1 MVLTMV
7 ACSGGTTTTET
18 PSQPDAPTT
27 QAPETDTPVEEVKP
41 TTDEIPSLD
50 FKVGLSINATAN
62 ANNRKI
68 FYGLQDALKAS
79 GVSEANINAT
89 NANGYATQQASD
101 IENLIQQ
108 GAEVLF
114 ALNGDIGGL
123 RNILEEACANGVKVI
138 SWDTGWCTGMSALM
152 QQNDFALASEI
163 YMLIA
168 GEMGFQGEIITTSH
182 QDHPGVRSRRYTQL
196 AILSEYQDIV
206 EVNHVNTGYPGSTE
220 LAYKGVDSALQA
232 NPNVTGIWCSFDLE
246 GLGALQA
253 VKERGLEDQIKIVGT
268 DAELDALY
276 AIRDGDTYIASACA
290 DYDWGC
296 QKGAEI
302 AQRLMDGQAVQKYYA
317 IPVTIIT
324 KDNVDQFIE
333 EALASLEE
341 TT

>member
-1 MVLTMV
+1 M
-7 ACSGGTTTTET
+7 
-18 PSQPDAPTT
+18 
-27 QAPETDTPVEEVKP
+27 
-41 TTDEIPSLD
+41 
-50 FKVGLSINATAN
+50 GLSINATAN

-68 FYGLQDALKAS
+68 FYGLQEALKAS
-79 GVSEANINAT
+79 GVSEGNINAT

-101 IENLIQQ
+101 IENLVQQ
-108 GAEVLF
+108 GCEVLF

-123 RNILEEACANGVKVI
+123 KNILEEACSKGIKVI
-138 SWDTGWCTGMSALM
+138 SWDTGWCTGMSSLM

-163 YMLIA
+163 YMILA
-168 GEMGFQGEIITTSH
+168 GEMGFQGECITTSH

-196 AILSEYQDIV
+196 AILSEYTDIK

-253 VKERGLEDQIKIVGT
+253 VKERGLEDQIRIVGT
-268 DAELDALY
+268 DAEIDALY
-276 AIRDGDTYIASACA
+276 AIRDGDTYIASACC

-296 QKGAEI
+296 NKGAEI
-302 AQRLMDGQAVQKYYA
+302 AQRLMDGQQVQKYYA